1 MSNLDKKT
9 DFLQTIDAA
18 INYFNPDIIQSE
30 TDRKILELANETMK
44 IEIDRVKKAVRD
56 KKSTIN
62 SLETKNTVLSS
73 NLAFAIHEI
82 SELEKDNASKLAKSQ
97 DLIQTIESRKSY
109 LQEAQLELDS
119 HRRIESFTGIVEKR
133 VGLKTARVG
142 FGLDADNKIEAEE
155 SEEKLEK
162 ALIRI
167 QRLSQELKRVQE
179 MVKSSRF
186 RLGIEEKEQVQ
197 LGNQN
202 KRLNEFEVGG
212 NGKEKETKVPVLKR
226 PTTAIVRNKMVIK

>member
-1 MSNLDKKT
+1 MINLDKKT

-44 IEIDRVKKAVRD
+44 IEIDRVKKAI
-56 KKSTIN
+56 KEKQSAIK

-73 NLAFAIHEI
+73 NLAFATHEI
-82 SELEKDNASKLAKSQ
+82 SELEKDNSVKQGKIE

-119 HRRIESFTGIVEKR
+119 HRRIESFTGIAEKR

-142 FGLDADNKIEAEE
+142 FGLDEEYKIEAEE
-155 SEEKLEK
+155 SEEKLER
-162 ALIRI
+162 ALIKI
-167 QRLSQELKRVQE
+167 QRLGQELKRVQE
-179 MVKSSRF
+179 MVRNCRF
-186 RLGIEEKEQVQ
+186 RLGLEEKEQAH

-202 KRLNEFEVGG
+202 KRLNEVEVG
-212 NGKEKETKVPVLKR
+212 GKEKETKVPALKR
-226 PTTAIVRNKMVIK
+226 PTTAIVRSKIIIK